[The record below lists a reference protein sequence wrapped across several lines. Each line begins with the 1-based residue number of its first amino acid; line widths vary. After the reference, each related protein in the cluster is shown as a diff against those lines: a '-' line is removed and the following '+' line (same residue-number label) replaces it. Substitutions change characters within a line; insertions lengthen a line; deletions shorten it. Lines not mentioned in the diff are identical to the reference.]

1 MDSTLDCVEKV
12 VGMEE
17 CESDYSVV
25 HLGPET
31 QGLPAFHRI
40 VGEDEVTL
48 LLFPLCASNC
58 SIPNFDVIHRRGQ
71 GSTAALKRWNQL
83 HLRAF
88 GTPPFPKQSRLHYM
102 RFR

>member
-1 MDSTLDCVEKV
+1 MAMSDFVEKV

-17 CESDYSVV
+17 GESDYSVV

-48 LLFPLCASNC
+48 FE
-58 SIPNFDVIHRRGQ
+58 
-71 GSTAALKRWNQL
+71 
-83 HLRAF
+83 
-88 GTPPFPKQSRLHYM
+88 TPPELPFLTLHNM
-102 RFR
+102 NVLLVCLCLMKANA